1 MSASAIKRDP
11 AALVE
16 RARCAYAQQDMLS
29 ACAAIEEA
37 AVQAPDHPAIA
48 FMCAQFAYEA
58 WFEAVPL
65 FERAARLN
73 PGNADVVRNFT
84 LTLASEGQGERAER
98 LLEGVLARMP
108 GWIEGHNTLST
119 MRVTAG
125 QDDPYRSFAEATLR
139 ETNNAGLFQAWFHR
153 LVTAKDW
160 EAAGRVLA
168 LGEKHVP
175 AAIPLLQLYLD
186 CEGGQAGGD
195 PSIFG
200 TFAKSSDPGLA
211 LLQIRHALRHG
222 DPARALPLAEAQL
235 GKPHE
240 GQFWPYCSLCLR
252 LLEDSRA
259 RWLDG
264 SPNFAA
270 TFDLDLSE
278 ERLGELADFLRNLHN
293 MNAPYPE
300 QSVRGGTQTD
310 RNLLLH
316 HDPVIQNLRQTIVA
330 AVEDWRDGLPNDATH
345 PLLSRKPEDIL
356 FSGSWSVRLAEGGHH
371 SAHTHPQGWASSAL
385 YVVVPSAAG
394 EDHAGELALGM
405 PPLELGLDLEPTR
418 FVKPK
423 PGRLA
428 LFPSTTWHGTI
439 PFKGEE
445 RMTVAFDVAPRGWG
459 ERLGNG

>member
-1 MSASAIKRDP
+1 MTVSAVKHDLV
-11 AALVE
+11 ALVGK
-16 RARCAYAQQDMLS
+16 ARQAYAIQDMPT

-37 AVQAPDHPAIA
+37 AEQAPDHPAIA

-65 FERAARLN
+65 FERAALLN
-73 PGNADVVRNFT
+73 PGNSDVVRNFT
-84 LTLASEGQGERAER
+84 LALASEGQGERAER
-98 LLEGVLARMP
+98 LLEGILARVP

-125 QDDPYRSFAEATLR
+125 QDDPYRSFAEATVR
-139 ETNNAGLFQAWFHR
+139 ETNNAGLYQAWFHR

-160 EAAGRVLA
+160 EAAGRVVA
-168 LGEKHVP
+168 LGEKHLP

-186 CEGGQAGGD
+186 CESGRAGAD
-195 PSIFG
+195 PSIFE

-222 DPARALPLAEAQL
+222 DPARALRLAEEQL
-235 GKPHE
+235 GEPHE
-240 GQFWPYCSLCLR
+240 GQFWPYCSLCWR
-252 LLEDSRA
+252 LLEDPKVH
-259 RWLDG
+259 WLDG
-264 SPNFAA
+264 SPKFAA
-270 TFDLDLSE
+270 TVDLGFNDE
-278 ERLGELADFLRNLHN
+278 QLGELADFLRNLHK
-293 MNAPYPE
+293 MSEPYPE

-316 HDPVIQNLRQTIVA
+316 HDPVIQNLRQAIVA
-330 AVEDWRDGLPNDATH
+330 AVEAWRDGLPDDTTH
-345 PLLSRKPEDIL
+345 PLLSRKPENIL
-356 FSGSWSVRLAEGGHH
+356 FSGSWSVRLTEGGHH

-385 YVVVPSAAG
+385 YVVVPSAAD
-394 EDHAGELALGM
+394 EDHAGQLALGM
-405 PPLELGLDLEPTR
+405 PPSELGLGLDPDRYL
-418 FVKPK
+418 KPK

-445 RMTVAFDVAPRGWG
+445 RMTVAFDVAPNGWG
-459 ERLGNG
+459 AGF